1 MTLSTKLL
9 ILLIAIGAL
18 FFGGYYEGSKHATD
32 AARAAQLVAERKA
45 ETKYRAE
52 VTRGNQLSARL
63 AESESTIHIKTVE
76 VIKHV
81 PQVTTGRRCLDP
93 DAVSLLNGSGIPRLS
108 AAAGQPAAA
117 DAATPAASDTDVAN
131 WIASANGQ
139 YDLCAARLNGLVDF
153 EEAKP

>member
-9 ILLIAIGAL
+9 ILLIAVGAL
-18 FFGGYYEGSKHATD
+18 AGGGYYEGSKHATD
-32 AARAAQLVAERKA
+32 SYKAEQLETERAAEK
-45 ETKYRAE
+45 KYRAE
-52 VTRGNQLSARL
+52 VARGNQLSARL

-117 DAATPAASDTDVAN
+117 DAAAPAASDTDVAN